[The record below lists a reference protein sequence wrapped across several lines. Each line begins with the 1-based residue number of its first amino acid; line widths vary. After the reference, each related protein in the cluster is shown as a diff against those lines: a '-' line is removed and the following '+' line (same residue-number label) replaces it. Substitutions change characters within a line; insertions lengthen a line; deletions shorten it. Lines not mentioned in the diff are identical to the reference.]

1 MHYLELERARLSTIG
16 LGTWQFGSREW
27 GYGPAYAGETA
38 ARIVNRALDLGVT
51 LLDTAEIYGLGASER
66 ILGAAIRGR
75 RELAFV
81 ATKLMPVLPLDPVV
95 GWRARASARRLGV
108 STIDLYQLHI
118 PNPLVPLAAQ
128 MGAMRRLV
136 REGLVR
142 HVGVS
147 NFPLDRWR
155 AAEAALGAPVLSNQ
169 VRVSLLDRGPLRDVV
184 PYAQRAGRVVIA
196 YSPLAQGLLTGRYG
210 PDRRPSGGVR
220 RFNADFSG
228 RRLAALGELGDSLR
242 QVARGLGATPSQ
254 VALAWVIRHPNVVA
268 IPGASSVAQMEENAA
283 AADLRLSDAEVQEL
297 EAAADRFSFGI
308 ALPPP
313 ARREVGG
320 GPPAPGP

>member
-1 MHYLELERARLSTIG
+1 MRYLELEGARLSVIG

-27 GYGPAYAGETA
+27 GYGSAYARETA
-38 ARIVNRALDLGVT
+38 GRIVNRALDLGVT

-81 ATKLMPVLPLDPVV
+81 ATKLMPVLPVDPVV

-108 STIDLYQLHI
+108 STIDLYQLHF
-118 PNPLVPLAAQ
+118 PNPVVPLGAQ

-136 REGLVR
+136 RGGLVR
-142 HVGVS
+142 QVGVS
-147 NFPLDRWR
+147 NFPLDRWH
-155 AAEAALGAPVLSNQ
+155 AAEAALGASVLSNQ
-169 VRVSLLDRGPLRDVV
+169 VSFSLLNREPLRDLV
-184 PYAQRAGRVVIA
+184 PYAEQAGRVIIA

-210 PDRRPSGGVR
+210 PVRRPSGGVR
-220 RFNADFSG
+220 RFNPDFLP

-242 QVARGLGATPSQ
+242 RVGGGLGATPSQ
-254 VALAWVIRHPNVVA
+254 VALAWVTRHPNVVA

-297 EAAADRFSFGI
+297 EAAADRFSR
-308 ALPPP
+308 LT
-313 ARREVGG
+313 
-320 GPPAPGP
+320 

>member
-1 MHYLELERARLSTIG
+1 MRYLELDGARLSTIG

-27 GYGPAYAGETA
+27 GYGPAYARQTA
-38 ARIVNRALDLGVT
+38 ARIVNRALDLGVN

-81 ATKLMPVLPLDPVV
+81 ATKLMPVLPVDPVV
-95 GWRARASARRLGV
+95 GWRARSSARRLGV
-108 STIDLYQLHI
+108 STIDLYQLHF
-118 PNPLVPLAAQ
+118 PNPLVPLHTQ
-128 MGAMRRLV
+128 MAAMRRLV
-136 REGLVR
+136 RGGLVR

-169 VRVSLLDRGPLRDVV
+169 VSFSLLDRGPLRDLV
-184 PYAQRAGRVVIA
+184 PYAERAGRVIIA

-210 PDRRPSGGVR
+210 LDRRPSGGVR
-220 RFNADFSG
+220 RFNPDFSP

-242 QVARGLGATPSQ
+242 QVGRGLGATPSQ
-254 VALAWVIRHPNVVA
+254 VALAWVTRHPNVVA
-268 IPGASSVAQMEENAA
+268 IPGARSVAQVEENAA
-283 AADLRLSDAEVQEL
+283 AADLRLGDAEIQEL
-297 EAAADRFSFGI
+297 EAAADRFSGFG
-308 ALPPP
+308 
-313 ARREVGG
+313 
-320 GPPAPGP
+320 